1 MGDVVGKQL
10 IIAGF
15 DNRIRLYNIH
25 HENGVQK
32 AHVFV
37 GHTMNIYN
45 MIVLDD
51 GIFTTSSYDG
61 TIRWWNTQ
69 MKTCFSYFNVI
80 YLFIF
85 SFRNFSL
92 LIKYYMLICQNSL
105 FKNKSLENL
114 IDKDVL

>member
-1 MGDVVGKQL
+1 MGDIVGKQL

-32 AHVFV
+32 VHVFL

-69 MKTCFSYFNVI
+69 MKTCFSYFNFKKFFTSDKILYVDMPK
-80 YLFIF
+80 
-85 SFRNFSL
+85 FSL
-92 LIKYYMLICQNSL
+92 
-105 FKNKSLENL
+105 EE
-114 IDKDVL
+114 